1 VAVLLVC
8 TGLCLIPWTVRNY
21 ERFGRIFFLRSN
33 AGLELF
39 ISTGDDAGPK
49 PGGHALGMRRAVEP
63 GALQAVGAGTA
74 THSCAD
80 LIARSFPVSEFSE
93 KAKGV
98 TNDVVG
104 NVKQVVG
111 KVIGSEELQVEGLVQ
126 EAKGE
131 AQKKLGDVEG
141 AVGNKI

>member
-1 VAVLLVC
+1 
-8 TGLCLIPWTVRNY
+8 
-21 ERFGRIFFLRSN
+21 
-33 AGLELF
+33 
-39 ISTGDDAGPK
+39 
-49 PGGHALGMRRAVEP
+49 MQAVEP
-63 GALQAVGAGTA
+63 AALQAVDAGTV
-74 THSCAD
+74 THSRAD
-80 LIARSFPVSEFSE
+80 PNARSLPVSEFSE

-104 NVKQVVG
+104 NVKQGVG